1 MLNASNEQFDYVIVG
16 AGAAGSLLAN
26 RLTADGSA
34 TVCVLEA
41 GPSDNHPYIHIPAGF
56 IKIGYNPRYTWQ
68 FKTEPSEGTAGRRIP
83 IMHGRTLG
91 GSSSINGF
99 NYTRGLP
106 IDYDTWAGQGN
117 AGWSYAEVLPYFK
130 RTERRVG
137 PFDPRYRGGEGLL
150 PITDSDWSHP
160 LCDAFIDGAVAM
172 GIPRNPDYNGE
183 KQAGVGYYQRWIHHG
198 RRVSSARAF
207 LRPVMKRSNLEVRT
221 NAHAVAVMFEGKR
234 AIGVRY
240 SRGPGYP
247 VESVRARKEVILCAG
262 AANTPKLL
270 QLSGVGPRALLD
282 QLGVSVV
289 HDLPGV
295 GENCQDHYMVRSS
308 VRVKGVDTLNSSAR
322 GFRLVGE
329 IAKWMLGKPSLLA
342 ISPSVAYAFWQSR
355 ETLPVTDLQFC
366 FSPGSFTSGLAGKLD
381 SFPGMTLGFYQLRPH
396 STGFVRAQST
406 DPFNDPLIQPNY
418 LSDERDRQ
426 VVIDGVRLTRRL
438 LHTPQLQVYCDQ
450 DVAPPASATSDSDLL
465 DFARNN
471 GGTAWHLIGTCRM
484 GLPTAAD
491 SVVDGELRVIGMQG
505 LRVVDASI
513 MPTMPSGNTGAATMM
528 IAEKAADMILGHP
541 PLPSEPLNA
550 RRSAAVERST
560 SEFAPVAA

>member
-1 MLNASNEQFDYVIVG
+1 MSKATNEQFDYVIVG

-26 RLTADGSA
+26 RLTEDGRA

-68 FKTEPSEGTAGRRIP
+68 FKTEPSEGTASRQIA
-83 IMHGRTLG
+83 IMQGRTLG

-106 IDYDTWAGQGN
+106 IDYDTWAVRGN

-130 RTERRVG
+130 RTERRIG

-172 GIPRNPDYNGE
+172 GIPRNPDYNAE

-198 RRVSSARAF
+198 RRISSARAF
-207 LRPVMKRSNLEVRT
+207 LRPAMKRRNLEIRT
-221 NAHAVAVMFEGKR
+221 NAQAVAVMFEGKR
-234 AIGVRY
+234 AVDVRY
-240 SRGPGYP
+240 SCGPGYP
-247 VESVRARKEVILCAG
+247 VQNVRARKEVILCGG
-262 AANTPKLL
+262 AANSPKLL
-270 QLSGVGPRALLD
+270 QLSGIGPRALLN
-282 QLGVSVV
+282 QLGVPVV

-308 VRVKGVDTLNSSAR
+308 VRVKGVETLNSTAR
-322 GFRLVGE
+322 GLRLLGE

-342 ISPSVAYAFWQSR
+342 ISPSVAFAFWMSR

-366 FSPGSFTSGLAGKLD
+366 FSPGSFASGIAGKLD
-381 SFPGMTLGFYQLRPH
+381 SFPGMTLGFYQLRPY
-396 STGFVRAQST
+396 SIGFVRAQSA
-406 DPFNDPLIQPNY
+406 DPFQGPIIQPNY

-426 VVIDGVRLTRRL
+426 VAIDGVRLTRRL
-438 LHTPQLQVYCDQ
+438 LHTPQLQIYCERDES
-450 DVAPPASATSDSDLL
+450 PPASATSDSDLL

-471 GGTAWHLIGTCRM
+471 GGTSYHLTGTCRM
-484 GLPTAAD
+484 GPPTAAD
-491 SVVDGELRVIGMQG
+491 SVVDNELRVIGVHG

-513 MPTMPSGNTGAATMM
+513 MPTIPSGNTGAATMM
-528 IAEKAADMILGHP
+528 IAEKAADMILGRPSLP
-541 PLPSEPLNA
+541 PEPTDP
-550 RRSAAVERST
+550 RRSAVVERST
-560 SEFAPVAA
+560 SAFGTAAA